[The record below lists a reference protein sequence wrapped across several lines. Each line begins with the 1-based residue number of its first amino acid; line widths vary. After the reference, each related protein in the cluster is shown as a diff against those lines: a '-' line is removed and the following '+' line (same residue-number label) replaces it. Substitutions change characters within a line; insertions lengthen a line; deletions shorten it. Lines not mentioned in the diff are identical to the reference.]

1 MKVSLKFNPLKC
13 SAKTSD
19 VINVINVGT
28 HESNAWV
35 HVCKNV
41 SIVHSLWCE
50 VQQLLTDRPPSL
62 SWSDQPCF

>member
-1 MKVSLKFNPLKC
+1 MKVSLKLNPLKC

-41 SIVHSLWCE
+41 SIVHSLW
-50 VQQLLTDRPPSL
+50 V
-62 SWSDQPCF
+62 WSSAASHWSPT